1 MVEPDPGGSVVS
13 TADLHRLP
21 RLRQQHPAWALL
33 RPDNAAAVLAL
44 LEQKR
49 IPWPYV
55 VERLTR
61 MSEAQP

>member
-1 MVEPDPGGSVVS
+1 MIEPDPGESVVS
-13 TADLHRLP
+13 TADLHRLT
-21 RLRQQHPAWALL
+21 RRREEHPAWALL
-33 RPDNAAAVLAL
+33 RSDNAAAALAL